1 MELVTPGLGLI
12 FWTVVIFLILFLLL
26 KRFAF
31 PAISKMLAK
40 REEGITHALQQA
52 EEARKKMEEINASN
66 AVILK
71 EAAEER
77 EATMRKA
84 REEQAILAAE
94 SRDTAQKQYDKMLL
108 NARLEIEREKQQAL
122 DELRSQISSIS
133 IEMAEKILQRELSD
147 REKQKQFVEREL
159 HAYSF

>member
-1 MELVTPGLGLI
+1 MELVTPGLGLL

-40 REEGITHALQQA
+40 REEGIANALQQA
-52 EEARKKMEEINASN
+52 EEARRKMEEINASN
-66 AVILK
+66 TAMLR

-84 REEQAILAAE
+84 KEEQALFALE
-94 SRDTAQKQYDKMLL
+94 SKENAQKQYDKMLFD
-108 NARLEIEREKQQAL
+108 ARQEIEREKQQAL
-122 DELRSQISSIS
+122 EELRSRISDIS
-133 IEMAEKILQRELSD
+133 IEMAEKILQNELSD
-147 REKQKQFVEREL
+147 REKQKQLIEKEL
-159 HAYSF
+159 NAYSL